1 MLFEN
6 IAYFNEDFDIVKNSF
21 ILVDGKYIKYIGK
34 TKPENYTGESYNGRG
49 KLLTPAFVNAHTHSA
64 MTLLRGYGSNL
75 PLDRW
80 LNDKVF
86 PFEDKIKG
94 KDAYYA
100 TLLAEAE
107 MLRCGTASFS
117 DMYFFCD
124 NVCKAV
130 SESKMKCNFSRGLTS
145 FEYTSLEKHRG
156 FNEAISAYQAYH
168 NSENGKLKIDFSIH
182 AEYTSNENFVRAVAN
197 YIREFDTIVHIH
209 MSETKKEHEECKL
222 RHNGKTPAEYFFDT
236 GIFDNKTLA
245 AHCVWVEPQDIE
257 IMREKDVSCS
267 ANPASN
273 MKLGSG
279 IANIYELKK
288 AGINIAIGT
297 DSVCSNNNL
306 NILKEIYLTA
316 LLQKAIHFDAT
327 LISEKEVIKMAT
339 VNGYKAQ
346 GRENCGII
354 KENYYADLAVF
365 DISKENMVPDTDTAC
380 NFIYSANGSDCVLTM
395 VDGEVLY
402 KDGEFKSIDIEKVK
416 YEVQKSTSKI
426 LGELNV

>member
-6 IAYFNEDFDIVKNSF
+6 ISYFDENFNIIKNAF
-21 ILVDGKYIKYIGK
+21 IITEGKYITYVGKIMPESYKGK
-34 TKPENYTGESYNGRG
+34 TYDGSG
-49 KLLTPAFVNAHTHSA
+49 KLLVPAFVNAHTHSA

-80 LNDKVF
+80 LNEKVF

-94 KDAYYA
+94 RDAYYA

-124 NVCKAV
+124 DVCQAILDG
-130 SESKMKCNFSRGLTS
+130 KMKCNFSRGLTS
-145 FEYTSLEKHRG
+145 FDDVPLEKHIG
-156 FNEAISAYQAYH
+156 FNEAKAAYKAYH
-168 NSENGKLKIDFSIH
+168 NSGNGKLKIDFSIH
-182 AEYTSNENFVRAVAN
+182 AEYTSNESFVRAVAD
-197 YIREFDTIVHIH
+197 YIRELDTVAHIH

-222 RHNGKTPAEYFFDT
+222 RHNGKTPAEYFSDT
-236 GIFDNKTLA
+236 GIFDSKALA
-245 AHCVWVEPQDIE
+245 AHCVWVEPHDID
-257 IMREKDVSCS
+257 IMREKGVSCS

-279 IANIYELKK
+279 IANIYALKK
-288 AGINIAIGT
+288 FGVNIAIGT

-306 NILKEIYLTA
+306 NIFKEIYLTA

-327 LISEKEVIKMAT
+327 LISEKEVLEMAT

-354 KENYYADLAVF
+354 KENYCADLSVF
-365 DISKENMVPDTDTAC
+365 DISKENMFPDTDTTC
-380 NFIYSANGSDCVLTM
+380 NFIYSGSGADCVLTM
-395 VDGEVLY
+395 VDGEILY
-402 KDGEFKSIDIEKVK
+402 ENGEFKTIDIEKVK
-416 YEVQKSTSKI
+416 YEVQKSTNRI